1 MELTSVESL
10 RRFVLEQ
17 SRSKGAAGLAVALRC
32 GGLRCAPTPLRCSG
46 SGPSGITR
54 CVRCA
59 LFAQT
64 DAASQLTMRAS
75 APALNPALLGAA
87 EARHSM
93 PGRAFAP
100 TGMAVEAGESQEP
113 HRRERSLAFSIK
125 GSQTAG
131 SSRATFGPK
140 GSQRFFIEPPLLLA
154 ERRAVPGSGAVC
166 VGEKRRHAVGARSA
180 LCKLTRRGCLSAAP
194 AGRVASSAT
203 RPLAEHRSAVGA
215 QHRPTQ
221 PAPLPGTARRDTR
234 QSALPRN
241 SNNKVQ
247 QSGLDAGVALTQPRS
262 NPLQRQ
268 FEPQGAH

>member
-1 MELTSVESL
+1 MELISVEFL
-10 RRFVLEQ
+10 RRFALGQ
-17 SRSKGAAGLAVALRC
+17 WRGKGAAGHAVALHC
-32 GGLRCAPTPLRCSG
+32 GGLRCAPTALRCSD

-64 DAASQLTMRAS
+64 DAASQLTRRAS

-87 EARHSM
+87 EARHSK
-93 PGRAFAP
+93 PGHAFAP
-100 TGMAVEAGESQEP
+100 TEVAGLEK
-113 HRRERSLAFSIK
+113 K
-125 GSQTAG
+125 G
-131 SSRATFGPK
+131 
-140 GSQRFFIEPPLLLA
+140 LLLKLPPRLV

-221 PAPLPGTARRDTR
+221 PAPLPGTARRDAQTSIFQALR
-234 QSALPRN
+234 ATPPMPSALRH
-241 SNNKVQ
+241 Q
-247 QSGLDAGVALTQPRS
+247 
-262 NPLQRQ
+262 
-268 FEPQGAH
+268 PQGAH

>member
-1 MELTSVESL
+1 MKLSSL
-10 RRFVLEQ
+10 KVMQRFAHVQ
-17 SRSKGAAGLAVALRC
+17 WRGKGAAGLAVALHC
-32 GGLRCAPTPLRCSG
+32 GGLRCAPTALRCSG

-64 DAASQLTMRAS
+64 DAASQLTRRAS
-75 APALNPALLGAA
+75 ALALNPVLLGAA
-87 EARHSM
+87 EARHSK

-100 TGMAVEAGESQEP
+100 TGIAVEAGESQDP
-113 HRRERSLAFSIK
+113 HRGERCMASSIK
-125 GSQTAG
+125 DSQTID
-131 SSRATFGPK
+131 SSCATFALK
-140 GSQRFFIEPPLLLA
+140 GSRSFFLEVPPLLV

-215 QHRPTQ
+215 QRRPTQ
-221 PAPLPGTARRDTR
+221 PAPLPGTARRDAR
-234 QSALPRN
+234 QPALPRS
-241 SNNKVQ
+241 SNNNVQ
-247 QSGLDAGVALTQPRS
+247 PSSLDTDIALSKPSS
-262 NPLQRQ
+262 NTLQQ
-268 FEPQGAH
+268 KFQPQGAH